1 MGKNLHVVKRGDH
14 WSVVQE
20 EAQRSSGNFKTQK
33 EAIEK
38 AKEIAKKNGQEV
50 CVHGTDGKIRDKN
63 SYGKEPYPPEG

>member
-20 EAQRSSGNFKTQK
+20 KAQCSSGNFKTQK

-50 CVHGTDGKIRDKN
+50 CVHGIDGKIRDKN